1 MALFFYKEKN
11 KDIRAAAYL
20 RLSIEDGDKAESN
33 SIGNQRELIRD
44 FVAERPELHLVG
56 EYADDGYTGTNFE
69 RPGFTQMMEDIK
81 SGKINCIIVKDLSR
95 LGRNYIEMG
104 KYLEQI
110 FPMMGIR
117 FIAINDNYDNAN
129 TESSDSDSIVVPFK
143 NLLNDSYCRDISIK
157 VRSQLDIKRRKGEFI
172 GGYAMYGY
180 CKDERNKSRLVVDEY
195 AAEIVRSIYRRK
207 LEGMSAKVIAEQL
220 NSEGVLAPSEYKRL
234 CGLNYH
240 SGFKAGT
247 HAKWQAIQVLRILKN
262 EVYTGTM
269 VQGKRQKIN
278 YKIKKIR
285 DVEESGWIKVP
296 NMHEAIIPQK
306 LFDTVQEVLKLD
318 TCASKGQQTV
328 NLFSGMVRCGGC
340 GQNMVRR
347 TVSKNGKKY
356 VYLHCITNHNG
367 LGCSSHLISESKL
380 AEVVLA
386 ALQGKIQQ
394 ISGLEQRLDEIN
406 EIPKNQRRLKSVE
419 EHMKMLEQE
428 EQKYQ
433 TLRRQLYEDMSNG
446 IVSKDEYKEFSR
458 SFNEKVENIRKAKAE
473 MNRQLDSLNNLDAK
487 DISKKVWTSLQRK
500 KEAGYAVGSDAPF
513 GYIRNPVTKRNEI
526 DPETAFYVQLI
537 FQWVLMGVAI
547 FEIAKRLTLLKVPT
561 PREWHRKIVEG
572 KEVVTYKKWGETSVR
587 HMLANQTYVGDTIN
601 NKSTQRFFAGQDK
614 RDLSK
619 EQWYVAKNTHPAII
633 ARDDFEKV
641 QEILTKNQK
650 VFKTV
655 RAESEQIRTEYQNDL
670 AGMVFCADCGRSMD
684 FDRLPHGAE
693 ESKKVCYYICRAR
706 QADDKCIGHQITE
719 KLLKALVMD
728 QLHLFI
734 VRLSDKR
741 KVLEELRKIE
751 DMQNPV
757 YRAKSEIM
765 SLTDKVGQMAKKRE
779 QLYADYVAGVVDSK
793 DYQLIREDYSKQY
806 DGLRAA
812 LQRAEAKKVEVEQ
825 QIREYLNMTSNLE
838 EHLDDFG
845 FDAQLVKS
853 LVQRIEVSADKRIR
867 IVFGFQD
874 VFADLGKE
882 SAGK

>member
-44 FVAERPELHLVG
+44 FAAERPGLHLVE

-69 RPGFTQMMEDIK
+69 RPGFKRMMEDIK

-157 VRSQLDIKRRKGEFI
+157 VRSQLDMKRRKGEFI
-172 GGYAMYGY
+172 GGYAIYGY
-180 CKDERNKSRLVVDEY
+180 CKDKRNKNRLVVDEY
-195 AAEIVRSIYRRK
+195 AADIVRSIYRRK
-207 LEGMSAKVIAEQL
+207 LEGMSAQAIAEQL
-220 NSEGVLAPSEYKRL
+220 NSENVLAPSEYKRL

-269 VQGKRQKIN
+269 VQGRRQKIN

-285 DVEESGWIKVP
+285 DVEESGWIRVP

-318 TCASKGQQTV
+318 TCASKGQQAV
-328 NLFSGMVRCGGC
+328 NLFSGIVRCGGC

-356 VYLHCITNHNG
+356 IYLHCVTNHNG

-386 ALQGKIQQ
+386 ALQGKVQQ
-394 ISGLEQRLDEIN
+394 ISGLEHRLDEIN
-406 EIPKNQRRLKSVE
+406 EIPKNERRLKSVE
-419 EHMKMLEQE
+419 EHLKMLEQE

-433 TLRRQLYEDMSNG
+433 TLRRQLYEDMSSG
-446 IVSKDEYKEFSR
+446 IVSKEEYKEFSH
-458 SFNEKVENIRKAKAE
+458 SFNEKVETIRKAKAE
-473 MNRQLDSLNNLDAK
+473 MNRQRDCLNNLD
-487 DISKKVWTSLQRK
+487 
-500 KEAGYAVGSDAPF
+500 
-513 GYIRNPVTKRNEI
+513 
-526 DPETAFYVQLI
+526 
-537 FQWVLMGVAI
+537 
-547 FEIAKRLTLLKVPT
+547 
-561 PREWHRKIVEG
+561 VEH
-572 KEVVTYKKWGETSVR
+572 V
-587 HMLANQTYVGDTIN
+587 
-601 NKSTQRFFAGQDK
+601 
-614 RDLSK
+614 
-619 EQWYVAKNTHPAII
+619 
-633 ARDDFEKV
+633 
-641 QEILTKNQK
+641 
-650 VFKTV
+650 
-655 RAESEQIRTEYQNDL
+655 
-670 AGMVFCADCGRSMD
+670 
-684 FDRLPHGAE
+684 
-693 ESKKVCYYICRAR
+693 
-706 QADDKCIGHQITE
+706 
-719 KLLKALVMD
+719 
-728 QLHLFI
+728 
-734 VRLSDKR
+734 
-741 KVLEELRKIE
+741 
-751 DMQNPV
+751 QNPV
-757 YRAKSEIM
+757 YRAKGEIM
-765 SLTDKVGQMAKKRE
+765 SLTDKVSQMAKKRE
-779 QLYADYVAGVVDSK
+779 QLYADYVAGVVDSE
-793 DYQLIREDYSKQY
+793 DYQLIREDYSRQY

-812 LQRAEAKKVEVEQ
+812 LQEAENKKAEVER
-825 QIREYLNMTSNLE
+825 QIEEYLNMTSHLE
-838 EHLDDFG
+838 EHLDNFE
-845 FDAQLVKS
+845 FDIQLVKS
-853 LVQRIEVSADKRIR
+853 LVQKIEVSADKRIR

-874 VFADLGKE
+874 VFTELGKE
-882 SAGK
+882 SAET